1 MPEDATARPTI
12 ETVLER
18 ISALGATLD
27 ARITALDA
35 RITALGEE
43 LRAFREEAGIRLDRI
58 ESMTNQTRAEMLTL
72 RADFRE
78 FRGHL
83 KEPV

>member
-1 MPEDATARPTI
+1 MSDEATTRPTLDTI
-12 ETVLER
+12 LER
-18 ISALGATLD
+18 IN
-27 ARITALDA
+27 
-35 RITALGEE
+35 ALGEE
-43 LRAFREEAGIRLDRI
+43 LRGEIRAFREDIEIRLDRI

-78 FRGHL
+78 FRSHF